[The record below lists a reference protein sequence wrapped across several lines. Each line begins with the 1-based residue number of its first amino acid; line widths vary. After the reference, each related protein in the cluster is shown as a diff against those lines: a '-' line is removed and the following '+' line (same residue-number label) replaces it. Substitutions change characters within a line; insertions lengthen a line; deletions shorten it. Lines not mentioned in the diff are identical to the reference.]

1 MRIITDSASLF
12 SPGEGQEFGITVIPA
27 CALIDGKAYRD
38 YEDISGDDF
47 LKLINEGAVPT
58 TSQPAIGD
66 VLEVL
71 EETDDEILYISL
83 GDGLSGAYQ
92 NAVGAKNCVE
102 NSERIHIIDTKTLA
116 GAQRYLVKKAIKLR
130 EEGFNIE
137 KIKKELHK
145 CIETSVS
152 FVIPEDFEFLKR
164 SGRLTPIAA
173 KIGGLIKIVPVL
185 TQTAD
190 MKRIAPFAI
199 KRSGRKAIEA
209 IMGHLKSLGVDD
221 NYIISIGHAGAYEK
235 AKAALEQIKVQFT
248 NTAMEILQ
256 LSPTLMTH
264 GGPGCITIQA
274 IRK

>member
-1 MRIITDSASLF
+1 MRIITDTASLYA
-12 SPGEGQEFGITVIPA
+12 PAEGEKIGVTVIPA
-27 CALIDGKAYRD
+27 CTLIGEQFYRD
-38 YEDISGDDF
+38 YEDLSSEDCIR
-47 LKLINEGAVPT
+47 LIKEGTVPT

-66 VLEVL
+66 VLEYL
-71 EETDDEILYISL
+71 ENNEDEILYLSL

-92 NAVGAKNCVE
+92 NAVGARNCVK
-102 NSERIHIIDTKTLA
+102 NSEHIHIIDTKTLA
-116 GAQRYLVKKAIKLR
+116 GPQRYLVQKAVQLR
-130 EEGFNIE
+130 EKGLGIE
-137 KIKKELHK
+137 KIKEELSI

-190 MKRIAPFAI
+190 KKRIMPFVI
-199 KRSGRKAIEA
+199 KRSGRKAVEA
-209 IMGHLKSLGVDD
+209 IMGHLKSLGVDE

-235 AKAALEQIKVQFT
+235 AKDALAQIKEQFADST
-248 NTAMEILQ
+248 LEILQ
-256 LSPTLMTH
+256 LAPTLMTH